1 LEEALTAWIVSRAGK
16 SYGRVLARDSEHAHE
31 QAEKMWGK
39 GACTIKSVKE
49 EYPTRASKKDREDG

>member
-1 LEEALTAWIVSRAGK
+1 MTAWIVSRAGK

-39 GACTIKSVKE
+39 GAYTIKSVKE
-49 EYPTRASKKDREDG
+49 EYPTPTSKKEKT